1 MVLSLLIED
10 FDGELDFVGLVVGV
24 LVDEALDVAVHE
36 RGAGLGLVLEV
47 LFFLV
52 FGAPFD
58 GVFVLVGAEVG
69 EIEDVGSL
77 ELEVVVVDGELTAVE
92 TFGGKDSDG
101 FGFSSVGDFEDTSLD
116 GFFLEAQGAQ
126 F

>member
-1 MVLSLLIED
+1 M
-10 FDGELDFVGLVVGV
+10 DFVGLVVGV

-36 RGAGLGLVLEV
+36 RGAGFGLVLEV

-77 ELEVVVVDGELTAVE
+77 ELEVVVIDGELTAVE

-126 F
+126 L